1 MGSQP
6 LGLIL
11 PSEMNR
17 EQSEA
22 HFKAQSMRPMFSMIG
37 GMPTGPVKI
46 MLTDLWKDPDVV
58 KDIGM
63 AFPGFRQLTGSC
75 VGASSGNWIFTLG
88 AVQRKLADTPTTAFI
103 PFWPYQYGRTRQAE
117 GDRGQGEGAVDSV
130 MGETVKKGVLQIT
143 GQTGLPTFDTSDG
156 LALTSKIEMQ
166 WSMVNSTFSQYDPV
180 AAKNPV
186 GTVATLTSTT
196 DIYQAIVNGYPV
208 IDGCSMFIQRGSIQG
223 SGDSAC
229 VLGTYDGRGGHSTC
243 LLGAWDHPSLGRL
256 FLYSNQ
262 WDGSTYPA
270 DPAGGGRCC
279 VWVKESA
286 VAQHLF
292 SNDNQGQ
299 VMAASHLTYFTAQP
313 QILDWAMA

>member
-1 MGSQP
+1 MQTPP

-11 PSEMNR
+11 PQDMNQQQR
-17 EQSEA
+17 DA
-22 HFKAQSMRPMFSMIG
+22 HEKALAFRPRFAMLG
-37 GMPTGPVKI
+37 GVPAGPVKI
-46 MLTDLWKDPDVV
+46 MLTDMWKDPDVA

-63 AFPGFRQLTGSC
+63 AFPGFHQITGSC

-88 AVQRKLADTPTTAFI
+88 AVQRKLSDSPTVAFI

-130 MGETVKKGVLQIT
+130 MGQTVQKGVLQVT
-143 GQTGLPTFDTSDG
+143 GQTGLPQFDTSDG
-156 LALTSKIEMQ
+156 LALTKQQELQ
-166 WSMVNSTFSQYDPV
+166 WSMVNSGFAQYDPI

-186 GTVATLTSTT
+186 GTVATLTSTA

-208 IDGCSMFIQRGSIQG
+208 IDGCSMYIGHGKVQG
-223 SGDSAC
+223 SGDGAC

-243 LLGAWDHPSLGRL
+243 LLGAWDHPTLGRL

-262 WDGSTYPA
+262 WPAETYPA

-279 VWVKESA
+279 VWVKEA
-286 VAQHLF
+286 DVQKHLF
-292 SNDNQGQ
+292 SSDNQGQ
-299 VMAASHLTYFTAQP
+299 VMAASHLTYFPAQP
-313 QILDWAMA
+313 QVLDWSMA